1 VSLVTRCNERGREAM
16 PPGHDPGRCLRAP
29 APCVVL
35 QMQSTPVT
43 TRLTRDNGRPEGSS
57 LCDCRISQRHRFE
70 ILTFIEVPFWL
81 STAMFVPVLGTL
93 TLPSG
98 WSLLQYD
105 ALSWNNGTAA
115 WPRM

>member
-1 VSLVTRCNERGREAM
+1 MTVAERQ
-16 PPGHDPGRCLRAP
+16 CLP
-29 APCVVL
+29 ATLLDDACGPLPRDVVR
-35 QMQSTPVT
+35 QMQFTPVT

-98 WSLLQYD
+98 WSLDQYD
-105 ALSWNNGTAA
+105 ALSWNSGTAA